1 MNKKSIDDKLPIY
14 KLESKEK
21 VLKYYDNWTKKDNYN
36 QDMID
41 WNYTGP
47 KNAAKIF
54 SKYASNKS
62 INILDAGCGTGLV
75 AKELL
80 KKGFSN
86 FIGVDFSKNMLDLV
100 PKDLY
105 QKLELIDL
113 NNPLEYVDN
122 FFDAIVCVG
131 TFTYGHVK
139 AHALDEFIR
148 IVKQNGLICFS
159 VNEGIYQKYK
169 FDKKIKELENNNKW
183 KILELKKSTYIV
195 NKDVKAW
202 FCVAIKNFK

>member
-1 MNKKSIDDKLPIY
+1 MNKKSVDDKIPIY
-14 KLESKEK
+14 KLESKKK
-21 VLKYYDNWTKKDNYN
+21 VLKYYENWTKKDNYN
-36 QDMID
+36 QDMIE

-47 KNAAKIF
+47 KNAVKIF

-62 INILDAGCGTGLV
+62 LNILDAGCGTGLV

-80 KKGFSN
+80 KNGYHS
-86 FIGVDFSKNMLDLV
+86 FIGVDFSKNMLKLV

-113 NNPLEYVDN
+113 NNPLKYVN
-122 FFDAIVCVG
+122 NYFDAIICVG

-148 IVKQNGLICFS
+148 IVKQNGFICFS
-159 VNEGIYQKYK
+159 VNEGVYKKYK
-169 FDKKIKELENNNKW
+169 FDKKIQDLENKNKL
-183 KILELKKSTYIV
+183 KILELEKSSYII
-195 NKDVKAW
+195 NKDVEAW
-202 FCVAIKNFK
+202 FCIVKKI